1 MAASNIEH
9 ELDKLVQ
16 AWASRQR
23 SIYSGKRGC
32 VGHHIYSRKN
42 KLLRWD
48 LRNIAP
54 LTPEEHR
61 LLHDGKIQLDIDY
74 ETEQYL
80 TGMMRLQFKD
90 FLLFNEMTEKEFYQK
105 ERVMLKNALMDNF
118 IYKSCPTCQ

>member
-16 AWASRQR
+16 EWASRQR

-61 LLHDGKIQLDIDY
+61 LLHDGKIYLEIDY
-74 ETEQYL
+74 DTQQYL
-80 TGMMRLQFKD
+80 EKMMRMQFRD
-90 FLLFNEMTEKEFYQK
+90 YLLYNEQTEKEFYQK
-105 ERVMLKNALMDNF
+105 ELMKLKKELMGNF
-118 IYKSCPTCQ
+118 SYKTGIRC

>member
-16 AWASRQR
+16 EWASRQR

-61 LLHDGKIQLDIDY
+61 LLHDGKIYLEIDY
-74 ETEQYL
+74 DTQQYL
-80 TGMMRLQFKD
+80 EKMMMMQFRD
-90 FLLFNEMTEKEFYQK
+90 YLLFNEQTEQEFYQK
-105 ERVMLKNALMDNF
+105 ERLKIKKELVGNF
-118 IYKSCPTCQ
+118 SYKTGIRC

>member
-16 AWASRQR
+16 EWASRQR

-54 LTPEEHR
+54 LTMEEHR
-61 LLHDGKIQLDIDY
+61 LLHDGKIYLEIDY
-74 ETEQYL
+74 DTQQYL
-80 TGMMRLQFKD
+80 QKMLLMQFKD
-90 FLLFNEMTEKEFYQK
+90 YLLFNNFTEKEFYQNERLKLKK
-105 ERVMLKNALMDNF
+105 ELVGNF
-118 IYKSCPTCQ
+118 SYKSGISC

>member
-16 AWASRQR
+16 EWASRQC

-32 VGHHIYSRKN
+32 VGHHICSRKN

-61 LLHDGKIQLDIDY
+61 LLHDGKIYLEIDY
-74 ETEQYL
+74 DTQQYL
-80 TGMMRLQFKD
+80 EKMMRMQFRD
-90 FLLFNEMTEKEFYQK
+90 YLLYNEQTEKEFYQK
-105 ERVMLKNALMDNF
+105 ERMKLKKELMGNF
-118 IYKSCPTCQ
+118 SYKTGIRC

>member
-16 AWASRQR
+16 EWASRQR

-61 LLHDGKIQLDIDY
+61 LLHDGKIYLEIDY
-74 ETEQYL
+74 DTQQYL
-80 TGMMRLQFKD
+80 EKMMRMQFRD
-90 FLLFNEMTEKEFYQK
+90 YLLYNEQTEKEFYQK
-105 ERVMLKNALMDNF
+105 ERMKLKKELMGNF
-118 IYKSCPTCQ
+118 SYKTGIRC

>member
-16 AWASRQR
+16 EWASRQR

-61 LLHDGKIQLDIDY
+61 LLHDGKIYLEIDY
-74 ETEQYL
+74 DTQQYL
-80 TGMMRLQFKD
+80 EKMMRMQFRD
-90 FLLFNEMTEKEFYQK
+90 YLLYNEQTEKEFYQNERMKLKK
-105 ERVMLKNALMDNF
+105 ELVGNF
-118 IYKSCPTCQ
+118 LYKTGIRC

>member
-16 AWASRQR
+16 EWASRQR
-23 SIYSGKRGC
+23 SMYSGKRGC

-61 LLHDGKIQLDIDY
+61 LLHDGKIYLEIDY
-74 ETEQYL
+74 DTQQYL
-80 TGMMRLQFKD
+80 EKMMRMQFRD
-90 FLLFNEMTEKEFYQK
+90 YLLFNGLTEKEFYQNERMKLKK
-105 ERVMLKNALMDNF
+105 ELMGNF
-118 IYKSCPTCQ
+118 SYKSCVSC

>member
-16 AWASRQR
+16 EWASRQR

-61 LLHDGKIQLDIDY
+61 LLHDGKIYLEIDY
-74 ETEQYL
+74 DTQQYL
-80 TGMMRLQFKD
+80 EKMMMMQFRD
-90 FLLFNEMTEKEFYQK
+90 YLLFNELTEKEFYQK
-105 ERVMLKNALMDNF
+105 ERLKIKKELMDNF
-118 IYKSCPTCQ
+118 SYKTGIRC

>member
-1 MAASNIEH
+1 MVASNIEH

-16 AWASRQR
+16 EWASRQR

-61 LLHDGKIQLDIDY
+61 LLHDGKIYLEIDY
-74 ETEQYL
+74 DTQQYL
-80 TGMMRLQFKD
+80 EKMMRMQFRD
-90 FLLFNEMTEKEFYQK
+90 YLLFNNLTEKEFYQK
-105 ERVMLKNALMDNF
+105 ERQKIKRRLVANSW
-118 IYKSCPTCQ
+118 YK

>member
-1 MAASNIEH
+1 MEYIEH
-9 ELDKLVQ
+9 ILDRLVQ
-16 AWASRQR
+16 EWASQQR

-61 LLHDGKIQLDIDY
+61 LLHDGKIYLEIDY
-74 ETEQYL
+74 DTQQYL
-80 TGMMRLQFKD
+80 EKMMQIQFRD
-90 FLLFNEMTEKEFYQK
+90 YLLFNNLTEREFFENERTKLKKE
-105 ERVMLKNALMDNF
+105 LMGNF
-118 IYKSCPTCQ
+118 TYKSGINC

>member
-16 AWASRQR
+16 EWASRQR

-61 LLHDGKIQLDIDY
+61 LLHDGKIYLEIDY
-74 ETEQYL
+74 DTQQYL
-80 TGMMRLQFKD
+80 EKMMRMQFRD
-90 FLLFNEMTEKEFYQK
+90 YLLFNNLTEKEFYQNERMKLKK
-105 ERVMLKNALMDNF
+105 ELVGNF
-118 IYKSCPTCQ
+118 LYKTGIRC

>member
-16 AWASRQR
+16 EWASRQR

-42 KLLRWD
+42 KMLRWD
-48 LRNIAP
+48 IRNIAP

-61 LLHDGKIQLDIDY
+61 LLHDGKIYLEIDY
-74 ETEQYL
+74 DTQIYL
-80 TGMMRLQFKD
+80 DEMMQMNFRD
-90 FLLFNEMTEKEFYQK
+90 FLLENRMTENEFYQQ
-105 ERVMLKNALMDNF
+105 ERIKLKNLLVDKYL
-118 IYKSCPTCQ
+118 YKSCVKC

>member
-16 AWASRQR
+16 EWASRQR

-32 VGHHIYSRKN
+32 VGHHIYSRSN

-54 LTPEEHR
+54 LTMEEHR
-61 LLHDGKIQLDIDY
+61 LLHDGKIYLEINYDTQ
-74 ETEQYL
+74 QYL
-80 TGMMRLQFKD
+80 QKMLLMQFKD
-90 FLLFNEMTEKEFYQK
+90 YLLFNNLTEKEFYIRERLKLKK
-105 ERVMLKNALMDNF
+105 ELMGNF
-118 IYKSCPTCQ
+118 SYKSGISC